1 MHGKTQRKEKNF
13 LSEDEQRKN
22 SKQNIIRNPKNL
34 SCAFTCVKSTNQ
46 NNDVAFYIVDITLPR
61 NGGILR

>member
-13 LSEDEQRKN
+13 LSEDEQREN

-34 SCAFTCVKSTNQ
+34 KCAFTCVKKGKSK
-46 NNDVAFYIVDITLPR
+46 
-61 NGGILR
+61 